1 MSGMSKAKKIWLSAL
16 VMAHTLLLIFATYLW
31 LNLPFTYDNE
41 SAIISWSSIIKNV
54 VLGLEAKPAKED
66 FLLINTAYEKAFIPK
81 LDEFGFELG
90 RETITDRQSLAVFFQ
105 KASSKNQHQ
114 FIVCDV
120 FLESPSEHDSLL
132 LASVRATKN
141 IRFPYHRE
149 GGEFLSPIIPVP
161 VAFSDYDTDFG
172 NFLKYSYLQFDTCR
186 SMALEMYTKI
196 DKAEYNKRGI
206 FYTKNGDLAL
216 NSFIIEFPIRQFDI
230 FRDDTLGY
238 NSMHLSNFLSLPDEL
253 AYETLKDKIVVVGD
267 FLEADMHQ
275 TIYGTTAGPLIHLDA
290 YLNLKQNRNNLPV
303 WFFLYL
309 FIFYALFSYTLLFST
324 SLFTI
329 GWVKKIQ
336 VSKWGGFIV
345 DYLKYAFF
353 LLLMS
358 VVSFL
363 IFDVHLNVL
372 VLSLYFSLAEYGI
385 EFVNKR
391 LDRKTETV

>member
-1 MSGMSKAKKIWLSAL
+1 MSGMRKAKKIGLSAL
-16 VMAHTLLLIFATYLW
+16 VLAHTLLLIFATYLW
-31 LNLPFTYDNE
+31 LNLPYTYENE

-54 VLGLEAKPAKED
+54 VLGLEEKPAKND

-90 RETITDRQSLAVFFQ
+90 KETITDRESLAAFFQ
-105 KASSKNQHQ
+105 KAAVKNHHQ

-132 LASVRATKN
+132 LASVQATKN

-149 GGEFLSPIIPVP
+149 GGEFLSPTIPVP

-172 NFLKYSYLQFDTCR
+172 SFLKYSYLQFDTCR
-186 SMALEMYTKI
+186 SMALEMYTTM

-206 FYTKNGDLAL
+206 LYTKNGDIAL

-253 AYETLKDKIVVVGD
+253 AHETLKDKIVVVGD

-290 YLNLKQNRNNLPV
+290 YLNLKQNRNNLPI

-309 FIFYALFSYTLLFST
+309 LLFYALFSYTLLFST
-324 SLFTI
+324 SLFTV
-329 GWVKKIQ
+329 GWLKRMQ
-336 VSKWGGFIV
+336 ESKWGGFIF